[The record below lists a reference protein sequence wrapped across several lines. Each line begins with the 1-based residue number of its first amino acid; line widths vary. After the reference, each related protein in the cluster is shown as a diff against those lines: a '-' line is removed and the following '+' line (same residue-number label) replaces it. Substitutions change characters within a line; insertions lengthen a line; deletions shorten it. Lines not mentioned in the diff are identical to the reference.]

1 MTPICHAV
9 DTSTALHVFDHT
21 GGAVGLEWISSSF
34 ARQFSRE
41 SIQFAFPLGLPYSR
55 FRDDILNDMDVIFSI
70 GFLLL
75 IGIGVFAFMCT
86 DAGDSCCSGTVF
98 FLLLITLGIL
108 AVFFGLL
115 GIGCAAVILH

>member
-1 MTPICHAV
+1 MI
-9 DTSTALHVFDHT
+9 DHM
-21 GGAVGLEWISSSF
+21 GNAIESEWNSNSF
-34 ARQFSRE
+34 ARHYSRE